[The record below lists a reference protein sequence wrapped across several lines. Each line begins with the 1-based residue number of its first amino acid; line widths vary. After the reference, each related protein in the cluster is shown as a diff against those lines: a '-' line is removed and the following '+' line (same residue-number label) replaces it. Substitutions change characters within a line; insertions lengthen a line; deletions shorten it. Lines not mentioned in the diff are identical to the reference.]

1 MATTLESI
9 LPQLV
14 SQGVQLALQTV
25 QPRLELLELRFDV
38 IDSKLDA
45 LGSTVAEVRQPDLV
59 QLYDSC
65 DWHNV
70 ERRGDVVHDF
80 GETGIEGDVP
90 PSNFEPGK
98 KKNKEK
104 RKNLANDSKVARPEA
119 KAATSPGLTKELDV
133 SSSIQAVKNE
143 ATSPGS
149 KQLDVASYNI
159 QAVQNEVARTSPGS
173 KQLDVASSDIQAVK
187 NEVTRTSP
195 GLMKQLDVSSN
206 IQAVKNEATKTPP
219 GLMKQHSVVP
229 GAACPN
235 QPATRASAR
244 PDASNASFSSCFLLL
259 LHPAVKCSGMQPQP
273 HSGRQRDLSQN

>member
-90 PSNFEPGK
+90 TLKF
-98 KKNKEK
+98 
-104 RKNLANDSKVARPEA
+104 
-119 KAATSPGLTKELDV
+119 
-133 SSSIQAVKNE
+133 
-143 ATSPGS
+143 
-149 KQLDVASYNI
+149 
-159 QAVQNEVARTSPGS
+159 
-173 KQLDVASSDIQAVK
+173 
-187 NEVTRTSP
+187 
-195 GLMKQLDVSSN
+195 
-206 IQAVKNEATKTPP
+206 
-219 GLMKQHSVVP
+219 
-229 GAACPN
+229 
-235 QPATRASAR
+235 
-244 PDASNASFSSCFLLL
+244 
-259 LHPAVKCSGMQPQP
+259 
-273 HSGRQRDLSQN
+273 